1 MKKRCL
7 IGFIVLILL
16 SCNDIEEKDPL
27 EEIMSQLKGRNNE
40 VIVNSRQYGL
50 QVLYTQID
58 RDQNNIPQLRTW
70 SYHVDSNAYFYPAS
84 MIKLP
89 VALLAMEKI
98 NNLKI
103 PGLSSTSDMLTDSA
117 YSGQSYVLY
126 DSSSESLKPSVA
138 HYIKKIFLVS
148 DNDAFNRLYE
158 FLGQEYINNALA
170 KKGFQNSGIVHRLS
184 IYLTADE
191 NRHTN
196 PVRFFNRDTLVYQQA
211 QQVSV
216 PFYRERKD
224 IKLGKGY
231 MSGDSLVQEPMDF
244 SGKNFMS
251 LDDLHKILIETI
263 FPGQLIGE
271 PIFNLTEEDYELLYK
286 YMSMYPAESTY
297 PYYGDKYDDNY
308 CKFIMYG
315 DNSNRLPGNLRL
327 FNKVGL
333 AYGFVIDVAYV
344 VDFEKN
350 IEFFLSAVI
359 DVNLNQVYMDD
370 NYAYDSL
377 AFPYLA
383 DLGRAVYDYELKRS
397 RKILPDLKRFK
408 FEY

>member
-84 MIKLP
+84 TIKLP

-158 FLGQEYINNALA
+158 FLGQEYINNALS

-231 MSGDSLVQEPMDF
+231 MRGDSLVQEPMDF

-263 FPGQLIGE
+263 FPGQLLGE

-383 DLGRAVYDYELKRS
+383 DLGKAVYDYELKRS

>member
-1 MKKRCL
+1 M
-7 IGFIVLILL
+7 ILF
-16 SCNDIEEKDPL
+16 SCNGKEEKDPL

-58 RDQNNIPQLRTW
+58 RDQNNNPQLRTW
-70 SYHVDSNAYFYPAS
+70 FYHVDSNAYFYPAS
-84 MIKLP
+84 TIKLP

-103 PGLSSTSDMLTDSA
+103 PGLSSTSDMLTDST
-117 YSGQSYVLY
+117 YSGQSKVLY
-126 DSSSESLKPSVA
+126 DSTSESLKPSVA

-170 KKGFQNSGIVHRLS
+170 QKGFQNSGIVHRLS

-191 NRHTN
+191 NRHAN

-211 QQVSV
+211 QQVSI

-251 LDDLHKILIETI
+251 LVDLHKILIETI

-271 PIFNLTEEDYELLYK
+271 PIFNLREKDYELLYK
-286 YMSMYPAESTY
+286 YMSMYPAESIY
-297 PYYGDKYDDNY
+297 PYYGDKYDDNN

-315 DNSNRLPGNLRL
+315 DYGNPIPGNIRL

-383 DLGRAVYDYELKRS
+383 DLGKAVYDYELKRS
-397 RKILPDLKRFK
+397 RKNLPDLKRFK

>member
-84 MIKLP
+84 TIKLP

-117 YSGQSYVLY
+117 YSGQSKVLY

-158 FLGQEYINNALA
+158 FLGQEYINNALS

-231 MSGDSLVQEPMDF
+231 MRGDSLVQEPMDF

-263 FPGQLIGE
+263 FPGQLLGE

-383 DLGRAVYDYELKRS
+383 DLGKAVYDYELKRS